1 MKKHTIIVSTLL
13 ITVILLTTS
22 CKKDI
27 INTTTQL
34 DKSPATGSFLKN
46 NKKIQVSTV
55 EELYTAV
62 NDPNNAGT
70 TILIA
75 PGTYTLNA
83 GYPNGG
89 RLELQSDMGLQGQ
102 PGQQDLVVIDQSALP
117 ASSYAGPT
125 AITGGIR
132 MGKGTNTLE
141 WLTLK
146 GGLLSVAAFAV
157 VSTDL
162 PSTESSI
169 TIKHVTIISNG
180 SRIGIDIRNRLPEHV
195 GRKITAS
202 VENSEVT
209 GFVNSLGFAISV
221 QNVNGASHSST
232 KLSLKENYIHG
243 NRIGLL
249 AGNGAT
255 SRTTENASIDI
266 ISHADRFVGNG
277 VGLDPSG
284 GVNSGATTFSNNN
297 STVIKLYGSTI
308 ADNNPPGRPELVPV
322 NGALPGGVY
331 AAAAYNTV
339 AGVVGFNRASNNLL
353 RMEFYGCDISNNNG
367 LDINAVAAWAAAST
381 LLAGTNNLLEIYLH
395 GPNPGPTVNAV
406 ASIPAE
412 PAGTN
417 VINVYRN

>member
-1 MKKHTIIVSTLL
+1 MKKHAISVSTLL
-13 ITVILLTTS
+13 ITVILLSSS
-22 CKKDI
+22 CKKEI
-27 INTTTQL
+27 FN
-34 DKSPATGSFLKN
+34 PATQMGNYPGAGNVLDTKN
-46 NKKIQVSTV
+46 KVQVATV
-55 EELYTAV
+55 DELYAAV
-62 NDPNNAGT
+62 NDPNNAGA
-70 TILIA
+70 TILMA

-89 RLELQSDMGLQGQ
+89 RLELQNDMGLQGQ
-102 PGQQDLVVIDQSALP
+102 PGQQDLVIIDQSALP

-132 MGKGTNTLE
+132 VGKGFNSLE

-146 GGLLSVAAFAV
+146 GGLLSVGAFAV
-157 VSTDL
+157 VTSDL
-162 PSTESSI
+162 PSTES
-169 TIKHVTIISNG
+169 TIAIKNVTVISNG

-195 GRKITAS
+195 GRKLNVS
-202 VENSEVT
+202 VEHSEVT

-221 QNVNGASHSST
+221 QNVNGASNAST
-232 KLSLKENYIHG
+232 KLSLKGNYVHD

-249 AGNGAT
+249 VGNGAT

-266 ISHADRFVGNG
+266 TSHADTFVSNG

-297 STVIKLYGSTI
+297 STIIKLYGSTI

-339 AGVVGFNRASNNLL
+339 AGIVGFNRASNNLL
-353 RMEFYGCDISNNNG
+353 RLEFYGGTISNNNG
-367 LDINAVAAWAAAST
+367 IDINAVGAWAAPST
-381 LLAGTNNLLEIYLH
+381 VLAGTNNLLEVYLH
-395 GPNPGPTVNAV
+395 GSSSLATVNAI
-406 ASIPAE
+406 ASIPVE

-417 VINVYRN
+417 VVNVYRN